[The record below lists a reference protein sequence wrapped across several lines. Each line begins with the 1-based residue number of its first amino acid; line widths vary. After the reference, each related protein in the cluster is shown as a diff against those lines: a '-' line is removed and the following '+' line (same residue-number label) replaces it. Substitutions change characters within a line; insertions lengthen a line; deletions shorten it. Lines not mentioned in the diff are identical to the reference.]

1 MVALAE
7 SIGARLD
14 GRYETY
20 PPPASEPADG
30 RVAQHCILV
39 IYMLPIFQMADV
51 REYVDDRGRSPFGR
65 WFDALDAGAA
75 ARVRTALARMEAG
88 NLSNVRG
95 VGGGVLECRINVG
108 PGYRVYFGRDG
119 DTLIV
124 LLGGGT
130 KARQQRD
137 IEDARELWREYRRRK
152 QQEV

>member
-1 MVALAE
+1 MIE
-7 SIGARLD
+7 I
-14 GRYETY
+14 
-20 PPPASEPADG
+20 
-30 RVAQHCILV
+30 
-39 IYMLPIFQMADV
+39 
-51 REYVDDRGRSPFGR
+51 REYINDRGRSPFGR
-65 WFDALDAGAA
+65 WFDGLDAGAA
-75 ARVRTALARMEAG
+75 VRVRTTLARMETG

-95 VGGGVLECRINVG
+95 VGSGVLESRKNVG

-137 IEDARELWREYRRRK
+137 IEDARGLWQEYKHRK